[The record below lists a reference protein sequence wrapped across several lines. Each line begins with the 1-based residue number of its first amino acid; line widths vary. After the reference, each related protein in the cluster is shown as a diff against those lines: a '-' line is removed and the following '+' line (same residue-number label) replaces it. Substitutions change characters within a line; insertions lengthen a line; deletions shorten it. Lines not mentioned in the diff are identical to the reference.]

1 VSVSWF
7 SSRGSEMAYVTLFD
21 FCDSLGFA
29 MIYLDLGKTQ
39 RARYL
44 SGLFQLE

>member
-1 VSVSWF
+1 
-7 SSRGSEMAYVTLFD
+7 MAFVTMFD
-21 FCDSLGFA
+21 FCDALSFA

-44 SGLFQLE
+44 AGLYS